1 MRVTASRF
9 YDDDMRNYI
18 IASLLFSALSMGTV
32 TIAAHAF
39 DEDGCSQM
47 MKACLSRPMESRDV
61 CFESASVS
69 PVCIG
74 SKSGEIA
81 SKRAHFAPMIPQGEE
96 GPAFLGPEVVDRG
109 CLENFDT
116 QLGTTLERG
125 PLTSERRDSLS
136 SQLDRC
142 NQMAPSDLYRP

>member
-1 MRVTASRF
+1 MRIVRCRF
-9 YDDDMRNYI
+9 YDSDMRHYLI
-18 IASLLFSALSMGTV
+18 PTLLVSMISLGTL
-32 TIAAHAF
+32 TSPAKAF
-39 DEDGCSQM
+39 DEDDCSQM
-47 MKACLSRPMESRDV
+47 VRACLTRPAESRDV

-74 SKSGEIA
+74 SEVGEIA
-81 SKRAHFAPMIPQGEE
+81 AKRSHFAPMIPPGEE
-96 GPAFLGPEVVDRG
+96 GPAFLGPEMVDRG
-109 CLENFDT
+109 CLENFDV
-116 QLGTTLERG
+116 QLGTTLEMG